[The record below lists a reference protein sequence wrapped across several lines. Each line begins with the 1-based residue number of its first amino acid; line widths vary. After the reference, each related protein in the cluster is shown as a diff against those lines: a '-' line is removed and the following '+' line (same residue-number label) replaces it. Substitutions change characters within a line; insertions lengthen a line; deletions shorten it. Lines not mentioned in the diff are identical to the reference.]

1 MGRNLLNEIAGY
13 APGGLEPAMEPA
25 VRQADSKLHLQQML
39 SLQLRPI
46 LWDNL
51 ILVIIVVVYIAAIY
65 GVHAAYGI
73 RDRIVLLFFS
83 ESFTRMAIIFTG
95 LFFLYHIWKK
105 SYRQLIT
112 PRSLIGF
119 LTVFALMPVFKSAF
133 ASYKQTIPL
142 VNPFSWDY
150 SLMRLDHFLHFGNHP
165 WRLLEPIVQ
174 SPLLVRAADYVYMS
188 WFYLLFLS
196 CLWMGWTPRRHLRLC
211 YLVST
216 LLVWGI
222 IGSVFAT
229 FLSSAGPCFYSKV
242 VSAEEDPYAPLMQK
256 LSEISNSTPGEYL
269 HATFNQAGLWEGKKA
284 GVWGP
289 FGGISA
295 MPSIHL
301 AMATLFAWLAFS
313 VRKWLGWIFV
323 GYVVLIFMGS
333 IVLGWH
339 YAVDGYAGVILAS
352 LIWLA
357 VRKIVCRSA
366 GRSGPCDSILP
377 Q

>member
-1 MGRNLLNEIAGY
+1 LNEIAGY
-13 APGGLEPAMEPA
+13 APGGLEQAARP
-25 VRQADSKLHLQQML
+25 ADSKLHLQWML
-39 SLQLRPI
+39 SLRLRPI

-51 ILVIIVVVYIAAIY
+51 ILVIIVLVYIAALY
-65 GVHAAYGI
+65 GVHAACGI

-83 ESFTRMAIIFTG
+83 ESFTRMSIIFTG

-119 LTVFALMPVFKSAF
+119 LTVFALMPVFKSAL
-133 ASYKQTIPL
+133 ASYKQALPL
-142 VNPFSWDY
+142 VHPFSWDY
-150 SLMRLDHFLHFGNHP
+150 SLMRLDYFLHFGNHP
-165 WRLLEPIVQ
+165 WSLLEPIVQ
-174 SPLLVRAADYVYMS
+174 SSMLVRAADYVYMS

-216 LLVWGI
+216 LLVWAI

-229 FLSSAGPCFYSKV
+229 FLSSAGPCFFSKI
-242 VSAEEDPYAPLMQK
+242 VSAEGNPYAPQMQR
-256 LSEISNSTPGEYL
+256 LNEISNFTPGEHL
-269 HATFNQAGLWEGKKA
+269 HATFNQAGLWEGKIA
-284 GVWGP
+284 GAWGP

-301 AMATLFAWLAFS
+301 SMATLFAWLAFS
-313 VRKWLGWIFV
+313 VRRWLGWIFV
-323 GYVVLIFMGS
+323 GYVVLIFIGS

-339 YAVDGYAGVILAS
+339 YAVDGYAGIILAS
-352 LIWLA
+352 LIWLG
-357 VRKIVCRSA
+357 VKRIVYGSA
-366 GRSGPCDSILP
+366 DLP
-377 Q
+377 SRRAPIASL

>member
-13 APGGLEPAMEPA
+13 APGGLQPAVEPA
-25 VRQADSKLHLQQML
+25 VRPADSKLHLQQML

-65 GVHAAYGI
+65 GVHTACGI

-174 SPLLVRAADYVYMS
+174 SPLLMRAADYVYMS

-216 LLVWGI
+216 LLVWVI

-229 FLSSAGPCFYSKV
+229 FLSSAGPCFYSKI
-242 VSAEEDPYAPLMQK
+242 VSAEEDPYAPQMK
-256 LSEISNSTPGEYL
+256 NCPKSVTPHRVNTCMPHSIRPDCGKEKRPACGDPLAAYRPCRAFIWQWQHYL
-269 HATFNQAGLWEGKKA
+269 PGS
-284 GVWGP
+284 P
-289 FGGISA
+289 FQCANG
-295 MPSIHL
+295 
-301 AMATLFAWLAFS
+301 
-313 VRKWLGWIFV
+313 
-323 GYVVLIFMGS
+323 
-333 IVLGWH
+333 
-339 YAVDGYAGVILAS
+339 
-352 LIWLA
+352 
-357 VRKIVCRSA
+357 SA
-366 GRSGPCDSILP
+366 GFSSATWS
-377 Q
+377 